1 MGRFLWNVFT
11 RQVTSDERPS
21 GKITEIVNRSV
32 RKMVIG
38 NVLPRVISWR
48 DKWRDIYYRE
58 SACNAPL
65 SLIQR
70 ATLLFPL
77 PLLVGA
83 RSIFLFSL
91 FSFSFTS
98 SNRLM
103 HLQQVPRW
111 FCYCSFVQE
120 FASPPAD
127 GITLLLET
135 LRGVQL
141 AQSSPPSSGHTGPR
155 VGTRRAA
162 LDELGCVECLA
173 ACTERCTDAP
183 RLLVQAQPGLLAL
196 AVCLTSS
203 LNRSRVLALQVT
215 IVTSVPSVSLGYC

>member
-1 MGRFLWNVFT
+1 MHHRYTNFSAHSVKYLRFRFILSKKRKRKEERNT
-11 RQVTSDERPS
+11 RI
-21 GKITEIVNRSV
+21 K
-32 RKMVIG
+32 
-38 NVLPRVISWR
+38 
-48 DKWRDIYYRE
+48 
-58 SACNAPL
+58 
-65 SLIQR
+65 
-70 ATLLFPL
+70 LF
-77 PLLVGA
+77 
-83 RSIFLFSL
+83 
-91 FSFSFTS
+91 
-98 SNRLM
+98 
-103 HLQQVPRW
+103 
-111 FCYCSFVQE
+111 YSFVQE

-173 ACTERCTDAP
+173 ACTERCSDAP

-215 IVTSVPSVSLGYC
+215 IVTSVPSISLGYC

>member
-91 FSFSFTS
+91 FSFSLTS

-103 HLQQVPRW
+103 HLSRSITPIGRL
-111 FCYCSFVQE
+111 SFSSIPFVDE
-120 FASPPAD
+120 NVFYFAIVALFRNS
-127 GITLLLET
+127 L
-135 LRGVQL
+135 
-141 AQSSPPSSGHTGPR
+141 H
-155 VGTRRAA
+155 RR
-162 LDELGCVECLA
+162 LMG
-173 ACTERCTDAP
+173 
-183 RLLVQAQPGLLAL
+183 
-196 AVCLTSS
+196 
-203 LNRSRVLALQVT
+203 
-215 IVTSVPSVSLGYC
+215 

>member
-1 MGRFLWNVFT
+1 MFVPLLILPA
-11 RQVTSDERPS
+11 ER
-21 GKITEIVNRSV
+21 TEIRSQLNYASQIQIFLHI
-32 RKMVIG
+32 R
-38 NVLPRVISWR
+38 L
-48 DKWRDIYYRE
+48 DI
-58 SACNAPL
+58 L
-65 SLIQR
+65 
-70 ATLLFPL
+70 LLFYRKKERNKIIVL
-77 PLLVGA
+77 
-83 RSIFLFSL
+83 
-91 FSFSFTS
+91 
-98 SNRLM
+98 
-103 HLQQVPRW
+103 
-111 FCYCSFVQE
+111 CYCSFVQE

-215 IVTSVPSVSLGYC
+215 IVTSVPSVSLRYCQSKKN

>member
-1 MGRFLWNVFT
+1 
-11 RQVTSDERPS
+11 
-21 GKITEIVNRSV
+21 
-32 RKMVIG
+32 MVIG

-111 FCYCSFVQE
+111 SVEIDYADRPAIFFFHTVRGWKRVLFCYCSFVQE